1 MKYFDPNSA
10 YYSRVKALS
19 LFRILKNPKKE
30 IESKLQEV
38 SDLLYL
44 SVQKEPES
52 FPKALNILKEYL
64 ENVFA
69 LTRKTVP
76 ARVDFVLEG
85 DTESRKFWT
94 AIPELASWLVYY
106 FSEESLSYEPT
117 EEELQEAD
125 IAYWQQRNQELQ
137 LEREKKI
144 QELEQKILILQKE
157 NQNLKNHIVQ
167 EDHGELNSDF
177 GDQIT
182 QRQFYRILIV

>member
-1 MKYFDPNSA
+1 M
-10 YYSRVKALS
+10 
-19 LFRILKNPKKE
+19 
-30 IESKLQEV
+30 
-38 SDLLYL
+38 
-44 SVQKEPES
+44 
-52 FPKALNILKEYL
+52 
-64 ENVFA
+64 
-69 LTRKTVP
+69 
-76 ARVDFVLEG
+76 
-85 DTESRKFWT
+85 
-94 AIPELASWLVYY
+94 ASWLVYY

-167 EDHGELNSDF
+167 VDHAELKFDF
-177 GDQIT
+177 GDQIA

>member
-10 YYSRVKALS
+10 YYNRIKALS

-38 SDLLYL
+38 SDFLYL

-64 ENVFA
+64 ENIFA

-94 AIPELASWLVYY
+94 ATPELASWLVYY

-137 LEREKKI
+137 VEREKKI

-157 NQNLKNHIVQ
+157 NQNLKNRIVQ
-167 EDHGELNSDF
+167 VDNGEFKSDF
-177 GDQIT
+177 EDQIT